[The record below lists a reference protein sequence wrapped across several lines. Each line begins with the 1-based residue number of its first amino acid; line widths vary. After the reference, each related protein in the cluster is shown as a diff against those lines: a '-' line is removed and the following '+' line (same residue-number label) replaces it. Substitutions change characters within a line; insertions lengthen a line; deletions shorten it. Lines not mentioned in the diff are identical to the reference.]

1 MKHGNGTPIMTQ
13 LSKEHSSLHFYHYS
27 VCICTISKRVSSKTP
42 VYYKCTA
49 EMIWGELGSATTS
62 QQPYSSRHSV
72 RESSLVSRSW
82 WARWQMG
89 LKLSLSTSVPECSW
103 WSRNLLQPPDCFW
116 YVSNSLPKVFPC
128 SNYYVNKLIIHEGGL
143 LLQVKATS
151 TAAYGIPKLTFFC
164 VHNFLQMILLIR

>member
-1 MKHGNGTPIMTQ
+1 MTQ

-42 VYYKCTA
+42 VYHKCTA